1 MATLNLSP
9 RCMAEQWLLYFIAA
23 NSPNSQRGLRKNR
36 KDRRVS
42 LEQIVIHAIHGA
54 MAHNYKDEAAA
65 RFTCHRGTG
74 DIVDMIDSRPTVT
87 A

>member
-1 MATLNLSP
+1 
-9 RCMAEQWLLYFIAA
+9 MAEQWLLYFVTA
-23 NSPNSQRGLRKNR
+23 NSPNSHLGLRKNR
-36 KDRRVS
+36 KGWWVG
-42 LEQIVIHAIHGA
+42 LGPIVIHEIHGA